1 MRQVFIGSGSYH
13 LLDDNLDPLPDYWL
27 SVLYKRLVGP
37 EVLKVES
44 PSSRVRLYLHCSN
57 RNSYRGGAVTL
68 ISMNLGREPA
78 WISLPALLSSSSTV
92 EAFVLQSDR
101 PGGEGLY
108 SRCVKLNGGV
118 LKMVDDRTLPH
129 LKGARLP
136 PAEHL
141 QLPAFS
147 MAFFVLTDAGAVACM

>member
-1 MRQVFIGSGSYH
+1 MCVV
-13 LLDDNLDPLPDYWL
+13 DYTY
-27 SVLYKRLVGP
+27 VV
-37 EVLKVES
+37 VQHQ
-44 PSSRVRLYLHCSN
+44 SSRTV
-57 RNSYRGGAVTL
+57 
-68 ISMNLGREPA
+68 
-78 WISLPALLSSSSTV
+78 SLP
-92 EAFVLQSDR
+92 
-101 PGGEGLY
+101 
-108 SRCVKLNGGV
+108 RCVKLNGGV